1 MCQPQQYD
9 QVAKAF
15 LQIDKDLSGII
26 EVTELKRVLEE
37 CKFGEVVSQKE
48 INDIINQIDND
59 NNGKINYTEFIAAT
73 MDISKYLK
81 PERVQALFKSFDVD
95 DND

>member
-1 MCQPQQYD
+1 M
-9 QVAKAF
+9 AKAF

-37 CKFGEVVSQKE
+37 FKFGEVVSQKE

-81 PERVQALFKSFDVD
+81 PERV
-95 DND
+95 

>member
-1 MCQPQQYD
+1 M
-9 QVAKAF
+9 
-15 LQIDKDLSGII
+15 
-26 EVTELKRVLEE
+26 LEE
-37 CKFGEVVSQKE
+37 CKFGDVVSQKE

>member
-1 MCQPQQYD
+1 
-9 QVAKAF
+9 VAKAF

-37 CKFGEVVSQKE
+37 FKFGEVVSQKE

-81 PERVQALFKSFDVD
+81 PERV
-95 DND
+95 

>member
-1 MCQPQQYD
+1 M
-9 QVAKAF
+9 
-15 LQIDKDLSGII
+15 
-26 EVTELKRVLEE
+26 LEE

-81 PERVQALFKSFDVD
+81 PERV
-95 DND
+95 